1 MSKRHRKSKIKL
13 SSQSDGEDIDPR
25 YADYDLSMY
34 EAPKG
39 KKPKGR
45 QKRDSHKRAYYDD

>member
-1 MSKRHRKSKIKL
+1 MSKRHKKSKMTFAA
-13 SSQSDGEDIDPR
+13 DGDDKPMKCEAWID
-25 YADYDLSMY
+25 DLSAY

-45 QKRDSHKRAYYDD
+45 QKRGSHKRAYYDD

>member
-1 MSKRHRKSKIKL
+1 MSKRHKKSKLKFG
-13 SSQSDGEDIDPR
+13 SQGGDEDIHAA
-25 YADYDLSMY
+25 ADYDLSMY

-45 QKRDSHKRAYYDD
+45 QKRASHKRAYYDD

>member
-1 MSKRHRKSKIKL
+1 MSKRHKKFKL
-13 SSQSDGEDIDPR
+13 KFSSQSGDDDMHGA
-25 YADYDLSMY
+25 ADYDLSLY

-45 QKRDSHKRAYYDD
+45 RKRESHKRAYYDD

>member
-1 MSKRHRKSKIKL
+1 MSKRHRKSKDML
-13 SSQSDGEDIDPR
+13 AYAANDDGPVA
-25 YADYDLSMY
+25 YYDLTMY

-45 QKRDSHKRAYYDD
+45 QKRESHKRAYYDD